1 MYALTV
7 KAYVLIQVTP
17 GKTDE
22 ILEQLVKIQGVKQAS
37 PVTGR
42 YDIIAYVEAESIADL
57 GRIVTRSIRAIS
69 GVLSTETAVVIS
81 S

>member
-1 MYALTV
+1 MAV

-17 GKTDE
+17 GKTD
-22 ILEQLVKIQGVKQAS
+22 KIQGVKQAS

-42 YDIIAYVEAESIADL
+42 YDIIAYIEAESIADL
-57 GRIVTRSIRAIS
+57 GRIVTRSIRAIP

>member
-1 MYALTV
+1 MTV

-17 GKTDE
+17 GKTED
-22 ILEQLVKIQGVKQAS
+22 ILKQIAKLQEVKQAN

-42 YDIIAYVEAESIADL
+42 YDIIAYVEAGSIADL
-57 GRIVTRSIRAIS
+57 GRVVTRSIRAIP

-81 S
+81 G